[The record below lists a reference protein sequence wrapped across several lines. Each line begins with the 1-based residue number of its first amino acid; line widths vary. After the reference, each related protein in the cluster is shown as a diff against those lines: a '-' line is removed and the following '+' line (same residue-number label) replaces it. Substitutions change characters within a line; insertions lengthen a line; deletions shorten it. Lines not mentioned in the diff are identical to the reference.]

1 MNPEQEIA
9 EKLQKHRAE
18 KPAEKPKVI
27 VDSKTKTFSSEEL
40 EKISLIKE
48 KYDNITLRMGQV
60 VFELKNL
67 ELEESELH
75 VHFEKTRKEEVDFAQ
90 ELNDK
95 YGKGTL
101 DISTGIFTP
110 VE

>member
-1 MNPEQEIA
+1 MNKEQEIA

-18 KPAEKPKVI
+18 KPTDTVE
-27 VDSKTKTFSSEEL
+27 SKTKTFSKEEL
-40 EKISLIKE
+40 EKIGLIKE
-48 KYDNITLRMGQV
+48 TYDNITLRMGQI

-67 ELEESELH
+67 NQEESDLH
-75 VHFEKTRKEEVDFAQ
+75 AHFEKTRKDEVDFAQ